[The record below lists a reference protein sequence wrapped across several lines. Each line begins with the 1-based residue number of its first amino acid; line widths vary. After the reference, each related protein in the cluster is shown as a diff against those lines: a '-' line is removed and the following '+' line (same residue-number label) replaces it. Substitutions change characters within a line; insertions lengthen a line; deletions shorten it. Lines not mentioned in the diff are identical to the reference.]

1 MEFLDTLEATR
12 QQGMAP
18 PAPSSADDCVT
29 IMSIHKSKGLEFPVV
44 FLSDLSRRFNLE
56 DTRQPVLVHQSLGVG
71 AYVLDRETLVRYPTI
86 ARNVIAMEQKKETI
100 SEELRVLYVAMT
112 RPKSRLIMTMC
123 KKKLTKEIEK
133 LAADAALPMP
143 VELSASAG
151 ALGDWVLMAALCRTE
166 AGQLHAIAR
175 PEETTMGPWPWDI
188 HFYEASDLRP
198 AEAAAGE
205 TQPLAVPT
213 VEVPDRET
221 VAAAMAYTYPYLA
234 DTLIPSKLTA
244 TQLKGRSLDQE
255 AAEDAATEE
264 LPAVHVSK
272 PQFRQGLRE
281 LTAAEKGTATHLVMQ
296 FADFSACTTEE
307 GVRQEIDRLVDREF
321 ITQQQADAVRPQ
333 TITAFFASELGQR
346 VLMASQLVRE
356 FKFSMLVP
364 ATDYYPDGTG
374 EILLQGV
381 VDCCLVED
389 DGLTILD
396 FKTDAVTADTVQEKA
411 AYYRGQLDAYAAALE
426 RIFEKPVKERV
437 LYFFRTNTAVHV

>member
-1 MEFLDTLEATR
+1 
-12 QQGMAP
+12 
-18 PAPSSADDCVT
+18 
-29 IMSIHKSKGLEFPVV
+29 
-44 FLSDLSRRFNLE
+44 
-56 DTRQPVLVHQSLGVG
+56 
-71 AYVLDRETLVRYPTI
+71 
-86 ARNVIAMEQKKETI
+86 
-100 SEELRVLYVAMT
+100 
-112 RPKSRLIMTMC
+112 
-123 KKKLTKEIEK
+123 
-133 LAADAALPMP
+133 
-143 VELSASAG
+143 
-151 ALGDWVLMAALCRTE
+151 
-166 AGQLHAIAR
+166 
-175 PEETTMGPWPWDI
+175 
-188 HFYEASDLRP
+188 
-198 AEAAAGE
+198 
-205 TQPLAVPT
+205 
-213 VEVPDRET
+213 
-221 VAAAMAYTYPYLA
+221 MAYTYPYLA

-264 LPAVHVSK
+264 LPAVHVSR

-296 FADFSACTTEE
+296 FADFAACTTES

-321 ITQQQADAVRPQ
+321 ITQQQANAVQPQ